1 MMEMLHAVLLQ
12 GTFLTSGIVFASA
25 MEKKEP
31 FRKRFGFSLAIT
43 FCLLIVV
50 YLLKIEVNVF
60 LLLMTKSLFSVIL
73 MVFFLHSCWEMSW
86 TVAIYDA
93 IWAMAL
99 WLMLCEDWQV
109 IRVLILKKWGSQWL
123 FLLFFFGLLFAFGHC
138 VCAYTIAK
146 WMPKDRKEKLGPRQM
161 TSAILIYLLIQM
173 LAMAPSVQTVRLEDD
188 NWKVIFLSQIMCI
201 IILYMQNELF
211 KKSEIKQELELMNL
225 LWKKE
230 QEQYRLTKENIA
242 LINQKSHDLK
252 HQIRALRKATKE
264 EFKQYLDEIEESV
277 LIYESI
283 VKTGNDVFDTI
294 LTEKSLYCKDREIQ
308 VTCVADGSQMD
319 FINTVDLYAILG
331 NAMDNAIEAVEKFED
346 KEKRQID
353 VLIYRQQ
360 NFLVMNFINP
370 MPERLIYDEELPIT
384 TKGDKKL
391 HGFGLRSIKYIAKKY
406 EGVVN
411 ISEEDGCFSLK
422 ILMPIPNIAKS

>member
-1 MMEMLHAVLLQ
+1 MEILHALILQ

-25 MEKKEP
+25 MEKREP
-31 FRKRFGFSLAIT
+31 FQKRFIFSFAATFSL
-43 FCLLIVV
+43 LILV
-50 YLLKIEVNVF
+50 YFFKVDVSVF
-60 LLLMTKSLFSVIL
+60 LLLMTKSLFCIVL
-73 MVFFLHSCWEMSW
+73 MVSFLHFCWEMSW
-86 TVAIYDA
+86 SVAVYDS
-93 IWAMAL
+93 IWAISL
-99 WLMLCEDWQV
+99 WIMLCEDWKV
-109 IRVLILKKWGSQWL
+109 IRELIINKWGSQWL
-123 FLLFFFGLLFAFGHC
+123 SLLFFFGLLFALGHL

-161 TSAILIYLLIQM
+161 SSAVLIYLLIQM
-173 LAMAPSVQTVRLEDD
+173 LAMAPSVQKVRLEDD

-211 KKSEIKQELELMNL
+211 KKSVIKQELELMNL

-230 QEQYRLTKENIA
+230 QEQYHLTKENIA

-252 HQIRALRKATKE
+252 HQIRAVRKATKE

-277 LIYESI
+277 LIYETI

-353 VLIYRQQ
+353 VLIYKQQ
-360 NFLVMNFINP
+360 SFLVMNFINP
-370 MPERLIYDEELPIT
+370 MPEKLVYKEELPVT
-384 TKGDKKL
+384 TKGDKKV

-406 EGVVN
+406 DGVVN

-422 ILMPIPNIAKS
+422 ILMPVPNIAKS